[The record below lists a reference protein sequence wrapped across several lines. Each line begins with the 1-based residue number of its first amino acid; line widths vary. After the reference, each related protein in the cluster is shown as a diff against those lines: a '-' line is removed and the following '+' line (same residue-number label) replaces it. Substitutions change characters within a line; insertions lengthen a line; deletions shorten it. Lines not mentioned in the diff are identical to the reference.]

1 MDAFID
7 LVRNI
12 FPTSIPPF
20 TADKAK
26 ESLKQFKKENKFKE
40 QSQGLGKEY
49 DFFDMN
55 HVEFLRQG
63 DIISGLNYFFIDKDG
78 AQRVVKNVK

>member
-7 LVRNI
+7 LVRRI

-20 TADKAK
+20 TSDKAK
-26 ESLKQFKKENKFKE
+26 ESLKQFNKEVKFGK
-40 QSQGLGKEY
+40 QSEGMGKEY

-55 HVEFLRQG
+55 HVGFLRQG

-78 AQRVVKNVK
+78 VQYHKNK